1 MTLRDDAEAFA
12 IGLEVGFID
21 VLEVQAWVDE
31 VVAQPGPLPPA
42 FIDLIDPAL
51 RSPLDWLPRLRA
63 VEGTLHPEAVQR
75 KIAVRLLQMLEAS
88 PAEESA
94 ATLRSLRLVG
104 ALPSDLETRLDWA
117 SEELFLVAEGTV
129 AGSDGDVIE
138 SLRVDL
144 ERLVDTM

>member
-1 MTLRDDAEAFA
+1 MHAEAREPHAAARGRSADELLVRAVLAQRERDDERRLLA
-12 IGLEVGFID
+12 IPRETHEVDALLALERD
-21 VLEVQAWVDE
+21 APP
-31 VVAQPGPLPPA
+31 QPVP
-42 FIDLIDPAL
+42 
-51 RSPLDWLPRLRA
+51 
-63 VEGTLHPEAVQR
+63 HPEAVQR